1 MTIPCSILAAALSVT
16 TPSGETVCR
25 VTPPNLPAGAVIET
39 TNLTGG
45 VAWRIRYGGT
55 APRTVA
61 NEEWTF
67 DFGRDFKCW
76 PVSHAQGEYIPLTLS
91 TIAHERHPNYSRSCP
106 GSCEG
111 PLVVEG
117 DGWVAALG
125 EAGNLDYSRI
135 RFASGAQKGQ
145 VKSVLEG
152 AATVAPPYVTPWRYV
167 RVAKD
172 CVELANG
179 QPAFM
184 YALNASSRIADTSWI
199 KPGKVLRVA
208 KLGEESGKAC
218 VDFVLRNKFQYIELD
233 AGWYGPERTGD
244 PLKPNDYVKPVID
257 YANSKGVGVILYV
270 NDIPLHKNR
279 DAILD
284 LLVSWGVKGVKYGF
298 VKVGGQ
304 AERKWVLD
312 LIKAAADRRL
322 LVDIHD
328 EYRLTG
334 IQKTYPNVLTVEGI
348 YGNEEM
354 PSAAHNAA
362 LPFTRFLDGPG
373 DYTPC
378 WNVNR
383 IKNTLAHQLAM
394 PCVYS
399 SGFQFLFWYQQPGQ
413 IKEKDPALDF
423 WREIPTAFDE
433 TRFLKGKIG
442 EYAVVA
448 RRVGRRWYVGGLNAN
463 EQRLFTVPLA
473 FAGTGGLKVR
483 LFRDTD
489 SDNTKPCADVT
500 CDTFLCDASD
510 SLTASTSANG
520 GFAAIVEP
528 ADAAEPAVVTVDP
541 VAVKCAAAPDLWGI
555 FFEDIDLSLDG
566 GVYAEMVRNRSFED
580 GNGEKREQT
589 LRYWQ
594 PLGNAELTPCKRAD
608 TDYWDN
614 GHLARCTGRNAHC
627 ARVRGPSGAGIANE
641 GYFGM
646 GVKKG
651 MKYRLEIA
659 LRGKVEDPVEISL
672 EAYGKPTLART
683 RIEGVTEDWRTFTAT
698 LEANGTDPQARLAIR
713 MSGGGDVFVD
723 CVSLMPEDAVC
734 GLFRRDLM
742 ERLAALKPSFVRFPG
757 GCWVEGDTMKDAYR
771 WKDTLG
777 SKWERRTQWNIW
789 RYWSA
794 NGVGFHEYL
803 LLCEA
808 LKAKPLFCIN
818 CGMSHRE
825 TVPMDKMDEF
835 VQDALDCIEY
845 ANGPVSSKWG
855 ARRAAAGHPEP
866 FGLKYLEIGNEN
878 GGKAYEER
886 YALMAK
892 AVRAKYP
899 DVTLIFD
906 NWRETKRVDDPK
918 DLRDDHFYRMPHD
931 FMSNLAHEY
940 DSPKGDFGIFVGE
953 YAVTRGTTRY
963 GSLRAT
969 IGEAAF
975 MLGLERNQDQVKL
988 AAYAPLFANAQ
999 HIVWTPNMIYPTTD
1013 GSFVS
1018 PSWTVQKLFSENRGT
1033 EVLKVGVKTDAI
1045 ELTRFRAWE
1054 NRVQTNVIDCVQ
1066 ASAMRTADGGIVL
1079 KLVNCAEAPKR
1090 VEVRGL
1096 FGKVRRTVF
1105 TGPHRDAHN
1114 SPFEPEALKEAV
1126 SDFPLPSTDILPPLS
1141 LVIYH

>member
-1 MTIPCSILAAALSVT
+1 MMSILPCLFAAIAVASPDG
-16 TPSGETVCR
+16 PSVCR
-25 VTPPNLPAGAVIET
+25 VTPPTCGAGVVVET

-45 VAWRIRYGGT
+45 VAWRIRYDGT

-67 DFGRDFKCW
+67 DFGGDFKCW

-135 RFASGAQKGQ
+135 RFASGARKGQ
-145 VKSVLEG
+145 VKAVLEG
-152 AATVAPPYVTPWRYV
+152 AATVTPPYVTPWRYV

-184 YALNASSRIADTSWI
+184 DALNASSRIADTSWI

-218 VDFVLRNKFQYIELD
+218 VDFALRNNFQYIELD

-244 PLKPNDYVKPVID
+244 PLKPN
-257 YANSKGVGVILYV
+257 V

-298 VKVGGQ
+298 VTVGGQ

-378 WNVNR
+378 WNFSR

-423 WREIPTAFDE
+423 WREIPTTFDE
-433 TRFLKGKIG
+433 TRFLQGKIG
-442 EYAVVA
+442 EFAVVA

-463 EQRLFTVPLA
+463 EKRLFTVPLA
-473 FAGTGGLKVR
+473 FAGTGGLRVR

-510 SLTASTSANG
+510 SLVASAAANG
-520 GFAAIVEP
+520 GFAAIVES
-528 ADAAEPAVVTVDP
+528 AEAAAPAVVTVDP
-541 VAVKCAAAPDLWGI
+541 AAVKCAADLWGI

-566 GVYAEMVRNRSFED
+566 GVYAELVRNRSFED

-589 LRYWQ
+589 LRYWS
-594 PLGNAELTPCKRAD
+594 PLGNAELTPCKRTD

-659 LRGKVEDPVEISL
+659 LRGKVEGPVEISL
-672 EAYGKPTLART
+672 EAYGKSTLART

-713 MSGGGDVFVD
+713 MSGGGDIFVD

-825 TVPMDKMDEF
+825 TVPMDKMGEF

-845 ANGPVSSKWG
+845 ANGPTNTTWG
-855 ARRAAAGHPEP
+855 ACRAAAGHPEP

-899 DVTLIFD
+899 EVTLIFD

-918 DLRDDHFYRMPHD
+918 DLRDDHFYKMPHD
-931 FMSNLAHEY
+931 FMGDLAHEY
-940 DSPKGDFGIFVGE
+940 DTPKGDFGIFVGE

-963 GSLRAT
+963 GSLRAA

-1033 EVLKVGVKTDAI
+1033 EVLQVGVKTDAI
-1045 ELTRFRAWE
+1045 ELTRFRAWK
-1054 NRVQTNVIDCVQ
+1054 NDVQTNILECVQ

-1079 KLVNCAEAPKR
+1079 KLVNCAETPKR

-1096 FGKVRRTVF
+1096 SGKVRRTVF

-1114 SPFEPEALKEAV
+1114 SPFEPEALKESV
-1126 SDFPLPSTDILPPLS
+1126 SDFPLPCTDVLPPLS
-1141 LVIYH
+1141 LVIYGLKGAGE